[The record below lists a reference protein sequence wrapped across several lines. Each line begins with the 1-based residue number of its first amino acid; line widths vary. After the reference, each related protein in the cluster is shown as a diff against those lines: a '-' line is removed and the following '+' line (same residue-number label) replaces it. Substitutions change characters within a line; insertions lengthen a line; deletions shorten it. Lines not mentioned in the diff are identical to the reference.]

1 MRTLFL
7 TLVFL
12 FVCKSNAQ
20 NLTADQVDALTYDA
34 YLKSDFTTI
43 KEIGTK
49 ALHDNIDF
57 YLLRYRLGIA
67 YYNSHNYE
75 KAAIHF
81 EKAYATDATDMAL
94 AEYLYYSYLFS
105 NQKASAL
112 VLAQKLPKELQ
123 DKIGYTT
130 SIFESISLEAGML
143 KTNNYTAFKDKNI
156 AAPYNNGQ
164 GTFYNDVQFANLTFI
179 SQLNPKLRW
188 TNYVSYAS
196 NTYHELI
203 QTTFPNTT
211 TKDISDSSSYY
222 QWNSLLQYTY
232 NKWNIAIGAGGYY
245 SGYITYTLAPPFPT
259 PNLITTQKTT
269 NSNYSGSITIGR
281 HFQYIEP
288 TIGFSYSNLSETK
301 NYISEAGITYFP
313 FGNLSFYGN
322 TKIAMV
328 SNEFENN
335 TIYSQLIGLK
345 LSKKIWL
352 EGFGASG
359 NHENY
364 LSEGGILSF
373 NTPNKINWY
382 AGSNLNFYFKKVDF
396 SLGYVLQQREG
407 SYSNNLNPNT
417 VQTNQF
423 NYTYNLIK
431 TKITWKF

>member
-7 TLVFL
+7 TIVFF

-20 NLTADQVDALTYDA
+20 NVTADQVDALTYDA
-34 YLKSDFTTI
+34 YLKSDFNTI

-75 KAAIHF
+75 MAATHF

-94 AEYLYYSYLFS
+94 AEYLYYAYLFS

-112 VLAQKLPKELQ
+112 VLAQKLPQELQ
-123 DKIGYTT
+123 DKMGYKT

-143 KTNNYTAFKDKNI
+143 NTNNYNAFKYKNI
-156 AAPYNNGQ
+156 SAPYTNSQ

-188 TNYVSYAS
+188 TNYVSFATNS
-196 NTYHELI
+196 YHELI
-203 QTTFPNTT
+203 QTTLPNNS
-211 TKDISDSSSYY
+211 KLDISDSSSYY
-222 QWNSLLQYTY
+222 QWNSVLQYTY
-232 NKWNIAIGAGGYY
+232 NKWNIAIGTGGYY
-245 SGYITYTLAPPFPT
+245 SSYITYTIAPPFPI
-259 PNLITTQKTT
+259 PNTIITQKTT
-269 NSNYSGSITIGR
+269 NSNYSGSIAIGR
-281 HFQYIEP
+281 HFHYMEP
-288 TIGFSYSNLSETK
+288 TIAFSYSNLSETK
-301 NYISEAGITYFP
+301 NYISEAGLTYFP
-313 FGNLSFYGN
+313 LGNLAFYGN
-322 TKIAMV
+322 TKIALV

-335 TIYSQLIGLK
+335 TIYSQLIGVK
-345 LSKKIWL
+345 LSEKIWL
-352 EGFGASG
+352 EGYGATG
-359 NHENY
+359 NHQNY
-364 LSEGGILSF
+364 LAEGGILSF

-396 SLGYVLQQREG
+396 SLGYILQQREG
-407 SYSNNLNPNT
+407 TYSNTLNPTT

-423 NYTYNLIK
+423 TYTYNLIK